1 MLGFFAFL
9 AVLGTIGF
17 LFFNR
22 QTKRAKL
29 IDYLNDY
36 SRTERP
42 KLSNTRRQLVDMKS
56 LSGRTFLDRV
66 MNKWLGLL
74 NLLGK
79 NGEIKL
85 IVFFAVLLFG
95 AKFFNDT
102 FLQTNYIYIAVI
114 FVVVASFFGYNWLH
128 SKQQKA
134 FEETFPVALN
144 MLTSAV
150 SAGESIT
157 QAISYVGDVLEGRV
171 AEEFRIMG
179 KRLQL
184 GESPEEVFRKSCVRF
199 PYPTFFFFVI
209 TIQAN
214 MERGGQL
221 KDIIQRLN
229 GLMFNIRAIEKKK
242 YALTSEART
251 SAKIVGA
258 IPFIFLVMMRFL
270 SPENFD
276 FVMNDSQGRLL
287 LYYMLASEVIG
298 IGIIWGLMKSVR

>member
-9 AVLGTIGF
+9 TLLGLVGYF
-17 LFFNR
+17 YFSHQL
-22 QTKRAKL
+22 KRSKH
-29 IDYLNDY
+29 IDYLNEY
-36 SRTERP
+36 SRSEMP
-42 KLSNTRRQLVDMKS
+42 KLSKSSQQVVDLKS
-56 LSGRTFLDRV
+56 LSGRTFFDKLKNR
-66 MNKWLGLL
+66 WLNLL

-79 NGEIKL
+79 QGTLKL
-85 IVFFAVLLFG
+85 TLFYVVLALV
-95 AKFFNDT
+95 AKLFNDNFVQSNYYLILAA
-102 FLQTNYIYIAVI
+102 FLVFGS
-114 FVVVASFFGYNWLH
+114 FVGYTWLQ
-128 SKQQKA
+128 SKQHKS
-134 FEETFPVALN
+134 FEEVFPVALN

-157 QAISYVGDVLEGRV
+157 QAISYVGESLDGRV
-171 AEEFRIMG
+171 ADEFRIMG

-184 GESPEEVFRKSCVRF
+184 GEAPEEVFRKACVRF
-199 PYPTFFFFVI
+199 PYPTFYFFVI

-229 GLMFNIRAIEKKK
+229 RLMFNIRAIEKKK

-258 IPFIFLVMMRFL
+258 IPFIFLIMMRFL

-276 FVMNDSQGRLL
+276 FVMNDSEGRKL
-287 LYYMLASEVIG
+287 LYYMLSSEAIG
-298 IGIIWGLMKSVR
+298 IAIIWGLMKSVR

>member
-22 QTKRAKL
+22 QTKRAKH

-199 PYPTFFFFVI
+199 PYPTFFFFVTLSCLGLYKI
-209 TIQAN
+209 LAIRSGTFSFSISLSTVKFIIPVAKIIKSTTH
-214 MERGGQL
+214 EIRYFLSSLSLL
-221 KDIIQRLN
+221 KI
-229 GLMFNIRAIEKKK
+229 GA
-242 YALTSEART
+242 ALTMGGASVPRT
-251 SAKIVGA
+251 KTFKLSFSKI
-258 IPFIFLVMMRFL
+258 
-270 SPENFD
+270 
-276 FVMNDSQGRLL
+276 
-287 LYYMLASEVIG
+287 
-298 IGIIWGLMKSVR
+298 